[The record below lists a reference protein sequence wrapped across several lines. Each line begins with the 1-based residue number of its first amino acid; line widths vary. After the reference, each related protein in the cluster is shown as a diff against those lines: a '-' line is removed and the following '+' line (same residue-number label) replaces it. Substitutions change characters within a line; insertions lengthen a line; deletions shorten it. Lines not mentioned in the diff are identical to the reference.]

1 MFNFKQY
8 NFRKLNISLIILVIM
23 VTSVGAY
30 MIKLSQGGDPK
41 LFTKQILGLF
51 LGIIAMGFVAIVDY
65 HFLAKLAVPL
75 WFLGVFLLV
84 LVKVPGIG
92 VELYEAR
99 RWIDLKFVQIQP
111 SELCK
116 ICLIVVL
123 ATYFNKFSEK
133 INKVSTIM
141 GSFVLTAIPLLFILD
156 QPDLSSSM
164 VIIFVYLILLYSA
177 GISYK
182 IVLPVLIVTVPTAIA
197 LVWYVLQPYQNLL
210 RPYQQERIL
219 GLFYPDKYPDLMMQ
233 QNLSVDEISSGKL
246 YGIMMGDKSID
257 SLRSSSL
264 PVSEC
269 DFIFTVIGESLGFL
283 GTSAIVIILGIII
296 LKCFFTARKAKDK
309 LGYLICVG
317 VGSVYMFQVFVN
329 IGVATRIL
337 PNTGLPL
344 PFLSYGLSSL
354 VSYMIGIGLVLNV
367 GLQGRNAGSRI
378 L

>member
-197 LVWYVLQPYQNLL
+197 LIWYVLQPYQNLL

>member
-133 INKVSTIM
+133 INKMSTIM

-197 LVWYVLQPYQNLL
+197 LIWYILQPYQNLL

-257 SLRSSSL
+257 SLKSSSL

>member
-8 NFRKLNISLIILVIM
+8 NFRKLNISLIVM
-23 VTSVGAY
+23 VLIVTIIGAF
-30 MIKLSQGGDPK
+30 MIKISQGGDPK
-41 LFTKQILGLF
+41 LFTKQVFGLI
-51 LGIIAMGFVAIVDY
+51 LGIIGMGFVAIVDY
-65 HFLAKLAVPL
+65 HFLAKLAAPL
-75 WFLGVFLLV
+75 WFLGVFLLL

-99 RWIDLKFVQIQP
+99 RWIDLKVVQIQP

-116 ICLIVVL
+116 ICLIIVL
-123 ATYFNKFSEK
+123 ASYFAKFAEK
-133 INKVSTIM
+133 INKISIIS
-141 GSFVLTAIPLLFILD
+141 GSAVLTAVPLLFILD
-156 QPDLSSSM
+156 QPDLSSSL

-182 IVLPVLIVTVPTAIA
+182 IVLPVLIITVPTAIA
-197 LVWYVLQPYQNLL
+197 LIWYVLQPYQNLL

-233 QNLSVDEISSGKL
+233 QNLSVSEISNGKL
-246 YGIMMGDKSID
+246 YGILMGDKSID
-257 SLRSSSL
+257 SLKSPSL

-283 GTSAIVIILGIII
+283 GTSVVIIILGIII
-296 LKCFFTARKAKDK
+296 LKCFFVARKAKDK

-367 GLQGRNAGSRI
+367 GLQGRNPGSRI

>member
-8 NFRKLNISLIILVIM
+8 NFRKLNISLIVM
-23 VTSVGAY
+23 VLIITIIGAF
-30 MIKLSQGGDPK
+30 MIKISQGGDPK
-41 LFTKQILGLF
+41 LFAKQIFGLILGVFFMGLIA
-51 LGIIAMGFVAIVDY
+51 IIDY
-65 HFLAKLAVPL
+65 HFLAKFSAPL
-75 WFLGVFLLV
+75 WILGVFLLL

-111 SELCK
+111 SEMCK

-123 ATYFNKFSEK
+123 SAYFAKFADK
-133 INKVSTIM
+133 INKISIIA
-141 GSFVLTAIPLLFILD
+141 GSVLLTAVPLLFILD

-197 LVWYVLQPYQNLL
+197 LIWYVLQPYQNLL
-210 RPYQQERIL
+210 RGYQQERIL
-219 GLFYPDKYPDLMMQ
+219 GLVYPEKYPDLMMQ
-233 QNLSVDEISSGKL
+233 QNLSVNEISSGKL
-246 YGIMMGDKSID
+246 YGILMGDKSIE
-257 SLRSSSL
+257 SLKSPSL

-283 GTSAIVIILGIII
+283 GTSVVIIILGIII

-354 VSYMIGIGLVLNV
+354 ISYMMGIGLVLNV
-367 GLQGRNAGSRI
+367 GLQGKNPRSRVI
-378 L
+378 